1 MTFQILFLCNGL
13 SSNYFCKD
21 TIKRAK
27 YKINFDLFLLEA
39 EVSSKQLFKDTTK
52 MGNNQTFEEEILID
66 VWGMM

>member
-1 MTFQILFLCNGL
+1 MTYETYFLCKELN
-13 SSNYFCKD
+13 SNYFCKD

-66 VWGMM
+66 V